1 MEALRVAIPPPTTT
15 IESISTT
22 RTSTDL
28 TTTTPRNNLVIS
40 STARANFN
48 ISPISSAASSY
59 LSNLTEE
66 FLNRYRTPITTTTT
80 SSSCLTTRPRAYER
94 AATINGGNFSGESY
108 SNNQSSTSNLDRYFE
123 YSSGGYPSPSRQYKL
138 RNSTIDSKQQTKTSK
153 NPFESTTIIN
163 TTTTSDDETKSFTS
177 ECTICMNNPVNSV
190 IYRCGHMCMC
200 FSCAKEMQNR
210 SGDCPICR
218 TAIIDVIRC
227 FPSF

>member
-1 MEALRVAIPPPTTT
+1 MEALRVALPPPTT
-15 IESISTT
+15 INESISTT

-28 TTTTPRNNLVIS
+28 TTTTPLDNSVNS

-48 ISPISSAASSY
+48 ILPIPSAASSY
-59 LSNLTEE
+59 LSSLTEE

-94 AATINGGNFSGESY
+94 VATINGGYFNGESY

-123 YSSGGYPSPSRQYKL
+123 YSNGGYPSPSRQHKL
-138 RNSTIDSKQQTKTSK
+138 RNSTIDSKQQTTTSK
-153 NPFESTTIIN
+153 NPFESTSTTIIK
-163 TTTTSDDETKSFTS
+163 TTSNDETKSFTS
-177 ECTICMNNPVNSV
+177 ECTICMNNQVNSV